1 LFHRLSIIPNVIHPL
16 TGKSI
21 KCHLNALA
29 SSGPSSSMSKL
40 ISFPSSP
47 AVWVED
53 AAKPQNRT
61 CWSFGKRT
69 YIMAT
74 LNVTPDSFSDGG
86 LHLTPSKAVAYA
98 LDAVAKG
105 ADIIDV
111 GGFSTR
117 PGAPDVSLEEELHRV
132 VPVIQALRDAGISCP
147 ISVDTFR
154 PEVARQA
161 VLAGANCVND
171 VRALRE
177 EGMREAVKELGV
189 PVVMMHS
196 RTDAGKQ
203 TSYAPH
209 GVMAGVRDE
218 LGVEIKKA
226 LHDGIRRWNIV
237 VDPGIGFSKTLDG
250 NLELIR
256 NLKIF
261 TEHDTGLSRLTHG
274 PTGLSNSVE
283 LQTPD
288 VLASMPVL
296 VGTSRKSYLGAVI
309 ERPRAPASERDA
321 ATLAACV
328 AAIQQGCDILRVH
341 DVGSAKDAS
350 RVADALWRT

>member
-1 LFHRLSIIPNVIHPL
+1 
-16 TGKSI
+16 
-21 KCHLNALA
+21 
-29 SSGPSSSMSKL
+29 
-40 ISFPSSP
+40 
-47 AVWVED
+47 
-53 AAKPQNRT
+53 
-61 CWSFGKRT
+61 
-69 YIMAT
+69 MAT

-86 LHLTPSKAVAYA
+86 LHLTTSKAVAYA
-98 LDAVAKG
+98 LDAVAEG

-117 PGAPDVSLEEELHRV
+117 PGAPDVPLEEELHRV
-132 VPVIQALRDAGISCP
+132 VPVIQALRNAGISCP

-154 PEVARQA
+154 PEVACQA

-218 LGVEIKKA
+218 LGAEIKKA
-226 LHDGIRRWNIV
+226 LHHGIRRWNIV

-256 NLKIF
+256 NLKKF
-261 TEHDTGLSRLTHG
+261 TEHNTDLSRLPHG
-274 PTGLSNSVE
+274 PPGLSNSAG
-283 LQTPD
+283 LQMPD

-321 ATLAACV
+321 ATLAACA